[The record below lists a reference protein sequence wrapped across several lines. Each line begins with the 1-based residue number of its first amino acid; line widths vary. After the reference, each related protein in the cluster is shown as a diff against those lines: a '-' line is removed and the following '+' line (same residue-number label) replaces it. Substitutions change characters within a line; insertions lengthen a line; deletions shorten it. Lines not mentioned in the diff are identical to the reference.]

1 MRLSFTEHPASV
13 GETYLEHLAMAL
25 SFAVPMMLG
34 AMACLVH
41 AFLPFLCERTGS
53 AAIAAL
59 NERMVRNR
67 VSARGAERLAAD
79 TATQP
84 QG

>member
-34 AMACLVH
+34 ALACLVH
-41 AFLPFLCERTGS
+41 AIFPFLLVQSGS
-53 AAIAAL
+53 SAIATL
-59 NERMVRNR
+59 HDRMVINR
-67 VSARGAERLAAD
+67 ASPRQAERLGADAA
-79 TATQP
+79 TLP